1 MSTRSSQLS
10 TTASQE
16 QENDFEQI
24 ELEPIKS
31 VVVAQPLPDEYS
43 QHDDQNGT
51 GRRIVTEAEAKEHTA
66 YAYKTSLK
74 CGVLAALWM
83 VQIAMNM
90 NGSLY
95 ANAQVSMADFFDVSV
110 QKTTYGNM
118 AFLISYAFGC
128 ELWAPWSEELGRKW
142 LMQASMGLVI
152 LLTAAIPFS
161 PNFTIV
167 LVLRILTG
175 LATAGGSLTLG
186 VAADMYKPHQQQH
199 AVAFIA
205 WGSMLGSALPPIAGG
220 FMELHL
226 GAGGW
231 KWCFWVIA
239 LFGAFVLLLHLV
251 IVPET
256 SYKAALD
263 SYAKKRRESAR
274 REGNESLD
282 LNLYGP
288 TEGVSI
294 RDRFELKEFGQT
306 VFRPFKFLSTEP
318 IVYCLSA
325 LSACGDAIV
334 FLFMEV
340 FGHIYGEQFGF
351 NKGTTGL
358 MFIPLALGYT
368 IGYFV
373 QLYFNRRSKKSR
385 AADPSSQDA
394 QYEGRMD
401 VLVYTAPCLPIGLAI
416 FAATANPSY
425 GHVAWIGTMVGVF
438 SIGIANYTIYASTI
452 DYMVAAYGFYAASAT
467 GGNGFA
473 RDFLAGA
480 LTPAAGPWVK
490 AMGPQKMCGMLAV
503 ISGLFCVLCIG
514 VRVRGAWLRRRSK
527 YTVQDVGASEEET
540 N

>member
-1 MSTRSSQLS
+1 M
-10 TTASQE
+10 TALQE
-16 QENDFEQI
+16 QEKGFEQI
-24 ELEPIKS
+24 ELGPINS
-31 VVVAQPLPDEYS
+31 VVVVQPLPDEYS
-43 QHDDQNGT
+43 QHGDPNGT
-51 GRRIVTEAEAKEHTA
+51 GRRIVTEEEAKEHTA

-74 CGVLAALWM
+74 WGILAVLWM
-83 VQIAMNM
+83 VSPITRHSLLSSEPRQHSIIFSSNPNSLYPDENILLTMHQVQIAMNM

-152 LLTAAIPFS
+152 LLTAAVPFS

-226 GAGGW
+226 GAVGW

-239 LFGAFVLLLHLV
+239 LFGALILVLHLV

-306 VFRPFKFLSTEP
+306 VFRPFKFLFVSN
-318 IVYCLSA
+318 SA
-325 LSACGDAIV
+325 L
-334 FLFMEV
+334 L
-340 FGHIYGEQFGF
+340 
-351 NKGTTGL
+351 
-358 MFIPLALGYT
+358 
-368 IGYFV
+368 
-373 QLYFNRRSKKSR
+373 
-385 AADPSSQDA
+385 QD
-394 QYEGRMD
+394 
-401 VLVYTAPCLPIGLAI
+401 
-416 FAATANPSY
+416 S
-425 GHVAWIGTMVGVF
+425 
-438 SIGIANYTIYASTI
+438 
-452 DYMVAAYGFYAASAT
+452 
-467 GGNGFA
+467 
-473 RDFLAGA
+473 
-480 LTPAAGPWVK
+480 
-490 AMGPQKMCGMLAV
+490 
-503 ISGLFCVLCIG
+503 
-514 VRVRGAWLRRRSK
+514 
-527 YTVQDVGASEEET
+527 VQD
-540 N
+540 